1 MLLIDLLNGIIFFQL
16 IIMAFLAILFLQS
29 GLDKVFKYQAN
40 YAWITSHFAKTPL
53 KNTIKILFPL
63 ITITEVLAG
72 ICSLAGL
79 GVFLLDESTQIG
91 LIGAELSALCI
102 VMLFLGQRL
111 AKDYEG
117 AATLT
122 QYFIVSLVAIY
133 MLG

>member
-1 MLLIDLLNGIIFFQL
+1 MLLINLLNGIIVFQL
-16 IIMAFLAILFLQS
+16 LIMAFLAILFLQS

-40 YAWITSHFAKTPL
+40 YEWITNHFAKTPL

-72 ICSLAGL
+72 VCSLAGL
-79 GVFLLDESTQIG
+79 GVFLLDESTTIG

-102 VMLFLGQRL
+102 LMLFLGQRL

-122 QYFIVSLVAIY
+122 QYFILSLAAIY